1 MSYKCL
7 KLVFDHVESA
17 GIIACGSVTVLVSS
31 LCAEEK
37 FASWFRG
44 SSIGV

>member
-7 KLVFDHVESA
+7 KLVFDHVEST
-17 GIIACGSVTVLVSS
+17 GIIECGSITVLVLS

-37 FASWFRG
+37 FATWFRG
-44 SSIGV
+44 SSNGA